1 MSVSCIDLHK
11 TLPCLRD
18 LDRQQY
24 AAARRTRARIPR
36 QARQVQAQRSSKKED
51 HWGNGLD
58 QKRRRDKKGVV
69 LVSLF
74 TRRKPTRSYR
84 VRAPDVKRSRK
95 NYAHAVAASPLLVGR
110 RPTLVS
116 DRTMIPGRRRKRKG
130 CTRRGRAKPVRAR
143 KESTSYPIDDQR
155 TPQPTLHYSQAH
167 PA

>member
-24 AAARRTRARIPR
+24 AAARRTRTRIPR

-74 TRRKPTRSYR
+74 TRRKPKRSYR
-84 VRAPDVKRSRK
+84 VRARDVKRSRK
-95 NYAHAVAASPLLVGR
+95 KL
-110 RPTLVS
+110 
-116 DRTMIPGRRRKRKG
+116 RTPGRSI
-130 CTRRGRAKPVRAR
+130 TAAGREKADPGVGQ
-143 KESTSYPIDDQR
+143 DDD
-155 TPQPTLHYSQAH
+155 SGSS
-167 PA
+167 